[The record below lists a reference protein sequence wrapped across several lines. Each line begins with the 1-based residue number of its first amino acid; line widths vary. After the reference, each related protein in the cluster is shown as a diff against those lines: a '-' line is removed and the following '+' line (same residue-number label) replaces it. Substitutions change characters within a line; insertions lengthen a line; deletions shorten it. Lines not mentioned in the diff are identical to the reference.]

1 MTPELL
7 EKYAARV
14 PRYTSYPTANH
25 FTAEVGADHY
35 ARWLATVPPG
45 ETFSLYLHVPFCAK
59 MCWYCG
65 CHTSVVNTYEPVA
78 HYRDLLLR
86 EIDLV
91 AAALPASHS
100 VTDVQWG
107 GGTPTILTPD
117 DFSALCER
125 LRARFAF
132 SAATAMSVEIDPR
145 NVTREMAST
154 LAREGTTRASLG
166 VQDFDPAVQAAIN
179 RIQTFDVTARVVD
192 WLREE
197 GIADIAIDLIYGLPH
212 QTRDSI
218 VATVDAV
225 MALEPR
231 QVALFGY
238 AHVPWMKRHQRLIDE
253 RALPETPARWALYWA
268 AARRLAE
275 HGMVAIGLDHFAAAG
290 SVLAEAAAAHR
301 LQRNFQ
307 GYTASAAPS
316 ILGFGASAIG
326 TLPQGFVQNAAKIPD
341 YREAI
346 LAGRLATARGRRIGA
361 DDLLRR
367 DVIAALMCGLEADVG
382 AICRSHGYDETALD
396 RELASLSPLAADGI
410 VAVAGRKVAVEANA
424 RPLVRSV
431 CAAFDAYWT
440 GGAEQRHAKAV

>member
-7 EKYAARV
+7 EKYATRV

-25 FTAEVGADHY
+25 FAADVSADHY
-35 ARWLATVPPG
+35 ARWLAAVPPG
-45 ETFSLYLHVPFCAK
+45 ETFSLYLHVPFCTK
-59 MCWYCG
+59 LCWYCG
-65 CHTSVVNTYEPVA
+65 CHTSIVNTYEPVTR
-78 HYRDLLLR
+78 YRELLLR

-91 AAALPASHS
+91 AAALAAVHPVS
-100 VTDVQWG
+100 DVQWG
-107 GGTPTILTPD
+107 GGTPTMLTPD

-125 LRARFAF
+125 LRARFGF

-145 NVTREMAST
+145 GFTREMAAA
-154 LAREGTTRASLG
+154 LGRNGATRASLG
-166 VQDFDPAVQAAIN
+166 VQDFDPAVQNAIN
-179 RIQTFDVTARVVD
+179 RIQTFEVTERAVD
-192 WLREE
+192 WLRAE

-225 MALEPR
+225 MALKPQ

-290 SVLAEAAAAHR
+290 SALAEAAEAHR

-307 GYTASAAPS
+307 GYTTGAAPS

-326 TLPQGFVQNAAKIPD
+326 TLPQGYVQNAAKISD
-341 YREAI
+341 YRDAV
-346 LAGRLATARGRRIGA
+346 LAGRLATVRGRRTGA

-382 AICRSHGYDETALD
+382 AMCRAHGYDESALD

-410 VAVAGRKVAVEANA
+410 AAVAGRKVTVAASA